1 MHSTRTRLNLLI
13 ILTVT
18 LVLALSGVYSYE
30 QSREQYQT
38 SLRENE
44 QALQKRLT
52 TILPGILWNFD
63 QALLQRVLD
72 AQMEWADLETLAVSA
87 NDGLFAGR
95 ERRDG
100 NVVRVDALPADQQ
113 GYRTLPIVYEERPDK
128 PIGVVQYRVSTA
140 RMDERLHK
148 LVLEKIIEILLLD
161 ALLTLTLVVCF
172 NIIIVKPLHTLSSA
186 LDHAA
191 GQTHFSLDELKL
203 GGNLR
208 NEFGLLAQSVQR
220 IAARL
225 LAELEERR
233 NANAAL
239 KDAMFRA
246 DEAYHELKM
255 AQNELV
261 QVEKMASLGGLVA
274 GVAHEV
280 NTPVGVI
287 LTSAS
292 VLAEESRQIRDL
304 LSEGAV
310 KKSDLVRYCDTAVQ
324 SAELILGN
332 AERAGELIR
341 SFKRVAVDQTSEARR
356 TFELGEY
363 LNEVIASLHPTLKRS
378 QLEVEIHCVQPVN
391 MDSYPGA
398 LSQVITNFI
407 TNAIS
412 HAYEEGQAGRLVI
425 HAEQE
430 GSSVT
435 LSFTDFGKGIPY
447 EYQSKIFDPFFTTRR
462 GSGGSGLGLNVVY
475 NLVTQTLAGTIAVK
489 SMPSE
494 GATFIISIP
503 LSAPARMATHE
514 TA

>member
-1 MHSTRTRLNLLI
+1 MLSTRTRLNLLI

-18 LVLALSGVYSYE
+18 IVLALSGAYSYL
-30 QSREQYQT
+30 QSRDQYRT
-38 SLRENE
+38 SLQENE
-44 QALQKRLT
+44 LALQKRLS

-72 AQMEWADLETLAVSA
+72 AQMEWADLQTLAVSA

-95 ERRDG
+95 ERVDG
-100 NVVRVDALPADQQ
+100 KVVRVTALPGTEN
-113 GYRTLPIVYEERPDK
+113 GYKTLSIIYEERPDK
-128 PIGVVQYRVSTA
+128 PIGTVHYRVSSE
-140 RMDERLHK
+140 RMDMRLRQ
-148 LVLEKIIEILLLD
+148 LIVEKIAEILLLD
-161 ALLTLTLVVCF
+161 LVLTLTLVVCF
-172 NIIIVKPLHTLSSA
+172 NIIILNPLRTLAGA

-208 NEFGLLAQSVQR
+208 NEFASLADSVRR

-261 QVEKMASLGGLVA
+261 QIEKMASLGGLVA

-292 VLAEESRQIRDL
+292 VLAEESRDL
-304 LSEGAV
+304 RAQLDAGAM
-310 KKSDLVRYCDTAVQ
+310 KKSDLLRYCDTAVQ

-332 AERAGELIR
+332 AERASELIR

-378 QLEVEIHCVQPVN
+378 QLNVEVAITGSIQ

-398 LSQVITNFI
+398 LSQVITNFV
-407 TNAIS
+407 TNTIC
-412 HAYEEGQAGRLVI
+412 HAYEEGEAGRLQI
-425 HAEQE
+425 STEQE
-430 GSSVT
+430 GSAAIIR
-435 LSFTDFGKGIPY
+435 FTDFGKGIAY
-447 EYQSKIFDPFFTTRR
+447 EHQGRIFDPFFTTAR

-475 NLVTQTLAGTIAVK
+475 NLVTQTLAGTVAVK
-489 SMPSE
+489 SMPGE
-494 GATFIISIP
+494 GSTFIISIP
-503 LSAPARMATHE
+503 LAAPRRATAAE
-514 TA
+514 LA